1 MAVENKKVKSDN
13 TKKSLVISFSNDDY
27 VEGFNYDYDDPMV
40 ITATIH
46 NYVVKRILV
55 DQGSLVD
62 ILCNAIATDMNI
74 HKTNLK
80 PKNGNLI
87 GFFGK

>member
-1 MAVENKKVKSDN
+1 MVVENKKVKSDD

-40 ITATIH
+40 IIATIH

-55 DQGSLVD
+55 DQWSSTDNLY
-62 ILCNAIATDMNI
+62 NAIIASMNI
-74 HKTNLK
+74 HKIDLK
-80 PKNGNLI
+80 PYNGNLI
-87 GFFGK
+87 RFF